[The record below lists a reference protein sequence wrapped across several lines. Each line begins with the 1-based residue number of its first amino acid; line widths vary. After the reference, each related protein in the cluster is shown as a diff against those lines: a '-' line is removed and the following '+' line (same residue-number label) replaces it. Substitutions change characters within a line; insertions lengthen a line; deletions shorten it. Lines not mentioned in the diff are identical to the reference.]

1 MQDSNTDTPQRI
13 PTWRKILIGAIF
25 GMVLL
30 VVGIVVIG
38 ICADTTQ
45 EDGTA
50 LIDELIACDEPGT
63 WVRSVMLDRLN
74 EDGAEYIEFL
84 ELALEMCRQRKV
96 ATPAP
101 TLTPGVTV
109 YSETALQLRAAYEEM
124 VKFKSELWFHE
135 LCFSQA
141 SPAHEWAENLTNM
154 GRELEG
160 IESTELLEATGIY
173 PSQVWSMAEDYCQNK
188 GQETDFTTAML
199 RDHINSSWLNYRP
212 VPTPTAQ
219 FRVVAD
225 RPFRHVSEPLAECIW
240 HNPDMHHL
248 FEEEIEESSSS
259 AELGDLIEMALQNG
273 TSETVD
279 GAYTVWTICEDSAP

>member
-1 MQDSNTDTPQRI
+1 MQNSNTDTSQRI
-13 PTWRKILIGAIF
+13 PIWRKILIGAIF

-50 LIDELIACDEPGT
+50 LIDELIACDEPGA

-74 EDGAEYIEFL
+74 EDGTEYIEFL
-84 ELALEMCRQRKV
+84 ELSLEICRGAKD
-96 ATPAP
+96 ATPTP
-101 TLTPGVTV
+101 TPGVTV
-109 YSETALQLRAAYEEM
+109 YSETALQLRAAFEEM

-135 LCFSQA
+135 YCFSQNG
-141 SPAHEWAENLTNM
+141 PAHKWAENLLDM
-154 GRELEG
+154 GRGLEG
-160 IESTELLEATGIY
+160 IESVRLLEETGVLPAGVY
-173 PSQVWSMAEDYCQNK
+173 SMAADYCQNK
-188 GQETDFTTAML
+188 GQETEFTTTMF
-199 RDHINSSWLNYRP
+199 RDRMNSSWINYRP
-212 VPTPTAQ
+212 VPTPTVQ

-240 HNPDMHHL
+240 HNTDMHHL

-259 AELGDLIEMALQNG
+259 AELADLIEMALQNG

-279 GAYTVWTICEDSAP
+279 GAYTIWTICEDSSP